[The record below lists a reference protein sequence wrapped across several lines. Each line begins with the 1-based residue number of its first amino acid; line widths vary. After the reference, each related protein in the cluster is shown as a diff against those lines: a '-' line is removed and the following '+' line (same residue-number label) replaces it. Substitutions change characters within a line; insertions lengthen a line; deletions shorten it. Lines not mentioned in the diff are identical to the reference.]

1 MGRENDSQRTPEEVR
16 GVYEHIADEYDQRL
30 ASDKLLDRRFME
42 TEEAFVLSKV
52 NPSDE
57 VLDLACGTGR
67 LTIPLAKKC
76 KRVTGS
82 DISASMLARAR
93 VKAEEQGL
101 DIEFHEGSMTKLP
114 FADESFDVI
123 TSMLALMHIRPEERL
138 QVFGEAARVLRPG
151 GRMITG
157 VKNSV
162 FERFCKADR
171 FLAKDKTVIEQQELV
186 FTENTS
192 GTDLTIPWYSFS
204 PQELSSLFLQVGM
217 GVAHLKGLMPL
228 TAWLADGV
236 LEDPQ
241 VYRTANML
249 EELFSDIPP
258 INHLGYYL
266 LVEAVKL
273 GVRRGE

>member
-1 MGRENDSQRTPEEVR
+1 MDQGNDNQRTPEEVR

-30 ASDKLLDRRFME
+30 SSDKLLDRKFME

-52 NPSDE
+52 KSSDE

-67 LTIPLAKKC
+67 LTLPVAKKC
-76 KRVTGS
+76 KRVTGY
-82 DISASMLARAR
+82 DISASMIAKAR
-93 VKAEEQGL
+93 VKAEELGL

-114 FADESFDVI
+114 FVDESFDVI
-123 TSMLALMHIRPEERL
+123 ISLLALMHITPEDRL
-138 QVFGEAARVLRPG
+138 QVFSEASRVLRPG
-151 GRMITG
+151 GRMIIS
-157 VKNSV
+157 VKNSI
-162 FERFCKADR
+162 FERFCQADR
-171 FLAKDKTVIEQQELV
+171 FLVKDKTVIEQKELV
-186 FTENTS
+186 FTHTSS

-204 PQELSSLFLQVGM
+204 PQDLSMFFSQVGM
-217 GVAHLKGLMPL
+217 SIVHMKGLMPL

-241 VYRTANML
+241 VHRITNML

-258 INHLGYYL
+258 INYLGYYL

-273 GVRRGE
+273 GGRGR